1 MEQENTNKMERVE
14 IELPVCQRL
23 PFIYKIMLLIIVIM
37 SFFIGMVSTHINNI
51 YLVFLIISLIFLIVD
66 YIRSLSIQISK
77 AYYKGAVDIIDF
89 IEENERKE
97 YNKRRS

>member
-1 MEQENTNKMERVE
+1 MEQENTNKIERVK
-14 IELPVCQRL
+14 LPVCQRL
-23 PFIYKIMLLIIVIM
+23 PFRYKIMFLIIIIM
-37 SFFIGMVSTHINNI
+37 AFFIGMVSTHINNI
-51 YLVFLIISLIFLIVD
+51 YLVFLIINFIILIVD